1 MSNLSILSLFLVITA
16 SSAFVPNHFLGN
28 GNHAMSAE
36 CSSTAIG
43 PGFLK
48 DLGFEKPDWLPD
60 FGGKK
65 EEEKPAAEAP
75 VANGDDGEEAEAE
88 AAESAEETEAAP

>member
-1 MSNLSILSLFLVITA
+1 
-16 SSAFVPNHFLGN
+16 
-28 GNHAMSAE
+28 MSAE

-48 DLGFEKPDWLPD
+48 DLGFEKPSWLPD

-65 EEEKPAAEAP
+65 EEETSAAEAP
-75 VANGDDGEEAEAE
+75 ANGDGEEE
-88 AAESAEETEAAP
+88 AESAEETEAAP